1 LNLTR
6 REDLPCRFVTCDED
20 NTGRMRIGELDRNPD
35 LTDTVRRHLARVDQQ
50 LELARRW
57 RALIEQFTGG
67 DDGIRESLATIY
79 RQEGAR
85 SASRGMVDPELMA
98 YVRKSLAAL
107 S

>member
-1 LNLTR
+1 MAQAERDWAELIEAVGAEQARGT
-6 REDLPCRFVTCDED
+6 DPSDP
-20 NTGRMRIGELDRNPD
+20 RM
-35 LTDTVRRHLARVDQQ
+35 

-67 DDGIRESLATIY
+67 DDGIRESLATMY

-85 SASRGMVDPELMA
+85 SASRGRVDPELMA
-98 YVRKSLAAL
+98 YVRKWLAAL